1 MTRAD
6 QITADAFARVRTW
19 YEIPADDRDAVLA
32 ALRRAGLIRECETGG
47 FSVQLG
53 GDPFPTW
60 CPDMVSVHEVVA
72 EHMARPTSG
81 ALTP

>member
-6 QITADAFARVRTW
+6 QITAAAVTRVRTW
-19 YEIPADDRDAVLA
+19 HEIPADDRDAVLA

-53 GDPFPTW
+53 GDPYPTW
-60 CPDMVSVHEVVA
+60 CPDMSSVQEVVA
-72 EHMARPTSG
+72 EHMARPTSVV
-81 ALTP
+81 LTP